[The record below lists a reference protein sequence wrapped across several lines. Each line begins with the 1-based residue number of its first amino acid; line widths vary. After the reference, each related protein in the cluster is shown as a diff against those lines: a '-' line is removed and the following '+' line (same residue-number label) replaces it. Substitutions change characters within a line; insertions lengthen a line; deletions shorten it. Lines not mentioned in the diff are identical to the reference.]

1 MRSDQDEQSQQAR
14 LQRMENV
21 RQHLAE
27 LKKRVGP
34 LEELTPQEHDA
45 FDAKFANSVR
55 MKCWI
60 EDEPPLQHSD
70 SSAPPAAI
78 QKQELMMNFN
88 DGKRSWIHLNGWH
101 RAFIVIVLIW
111 VAFVYIYGNRLIDN
125 RMRIVSVDYH
135 LANELSR
142 LKNIKT
148 DDTEVFDRYAKFPYR
163 TLVMPDGVL
172 VTAHTAYTNE
182 DVAKAYKQAQP
193 IIESAKHVAL
203 VDYLIGAAKIYLLP
217 LVALYLFG
225 WSVAWIRRGFEEETG
240 PEALADVQK
249 NDSNPNVR

>member
-1 MRSDQDEQSQQAR
+1 MQCDQDERSQQAR

-27 LKKRVGP
+27 LEKRVGP
-34 LEELTPQEHDA
+34 LQELTSEEQDA

-55 MKCWI
+55 MRRWI
-60 EDEPPLQHSD
+60 EDEPPAQHND
-70 SSAPPAAI
+70 SSSPPAAI
-78 QKQELMMNFN
+78 QRQGLMMNFN
-88 DGKRSWIHLNGWH
+88 DGKRSYIHLNGWH

-148 DDTEVFDRYAKFPYR
+148 DDKEVFDPYAKFPYR
-163 TLVMPDGVL
+163 TLVMPDGVS

-182 DVAKAYKQAQP
+182 EVAKAYKQAQP
-193 IIESAKHVAL
+193 IIEPAKRVAL
-203 VDYLIGAAKIYLLP
+203 ADYLIGTAKIYFLP
-217 LVALYLFG
+217 LLALYLFG
-225 WSVAWIRRGFEEETG
+225 WSVAWIRRGFEEETS
-240 PEALADVQK
+240 PEALADGQK
-249 NDSNPNVR
+249 NDSNPNIR